1 MLKIKLWLVLLGLLL
16 WPGLGLAQSPIS
28 YTLPPQ
34 AKLSDLELS
43 KTSGQ
48 GIDKPKS
55 LQENQI
61 GRIILWDEWQTA
73 KQNGLNG
80 SGSGNVLIL
89 NGPRQ

>member
-16 WPGLGLAQSPIS
+16 WPGLVLAQSPIS

-34 AKLSDLELS
+34 ARLSDLELS

-55 LQENQI
+55 FQGNQI
-61 GRIILWDEWQTA
+61 NRIILWDEWQLA
-73 KQNGLNG
+73 KQSGLNG
-80 SGSGNVLIL
+80 SGAGNVLIL
-89 NGPRQ
+89 NGSR